1 MVDIK
6 ERFIKLQLEQSPES
20 EKFLRH
26 LICKGLITMEAMR
39 QYCIVKSFPNYL
51 KCNKGVIK
59 DTYYDLADD
68 FGIFHGHARKIYNK
82 YARLYD

>member
-26 LICKGLITMEAMR
+26 LICKGIISLETMRNFVLVHQMD
-39 QYCIVKSFPNYL
+39 NYL
-51 KCNKGVIK
+51 KANNGHVGHTLI
-59 DTYYDLADD
+59 DLSDD
-68 FGIFHGHARKIYNK
+68 FGISERMVRIIHKK
-82 YARLYD
+82 YTRIF

>member
-26 LICKGLITMEAMR
+26 LICKGIISMETMRNFVLVNQMDE
-39 QYCIVKSFPNYL
+39 YL
-51 KCNKGVIK
+51 KANKGNIGH
-59 DTYYDLADD
+59 TLMDLSDD
-68 FGIFHGHARKIYNK
+68 FGISERMVRIVHKK
-82 YARLYD
+82 YTRIF

>member
-26 LICKGLITMEAMR
+26 LICKGLISMETMR
-39 QYCIVKSFPNYL
+39 NYCITLQMDEYL
-51 KCNKGVIK
+51 KANKGHIGHALM
-59 DTYYDLADD
+59 DLSDD
-68 FGIFHGHARKIYNK
+68 FGISERMVRIVHTKHTRIF
-82 YARLYD
+82 